1 MTQRGIRDGRARALQ
16 GRPAGFV
23 SRVVA
28 DGIDLGVIQ
37 VIYFGCLLAIG
48 VVGFLFDQSF
58 KMPTPDPA
66 VTIAVQWCLIVLYL
80 GTGWSSTGRTV
91 GKTTLGLRVTAV
103 DGSQLRPPRAFL
115 RALLCATFYP
125 VLLWI
130 VVSRRNAGLHD
141 KLLRTQVLYDWSSHV
156 IVESPDAE
164 PVPPMRPAPTPHQQ
178 SQP

>member
-1 MTQRGIRDGRARALQ
+1 MSQRGIRDERARALQ

-23 SRVVA
+23 SRIVA
-28 DGIDLGVIQ
+28 DAIDLGVIQ

-58 KMPTPDPA
+58 TMPTPEPA
-66 VTIAVQWCLIVLYL
+66 VTIAVQWCLVVLYL
-80 GTGWSSTGRTV
+80 GTGWSSTGRTI
-91 GKTTLGLRVTAV
+91 GKTTLGLRVTAL

-115 RALLCATFYP
+115 RALVCATFYP

-141 KLLRTQVLYDWSSHV
+141 KLLRTQVLYDWTSHV
-156 IVESPDAE
+156 LVEEHDSSGAPSA
-164 PVPPMRPAPTPHQQ
+164 VRPTP
-178 SQP
+178 